1 MNDDFLTRFRKP
13 PRAEFEADLYRRI
26 SKPMTVSTTY
36 FSRRRLALTFAA
48 VLLVLTVT
56 LAASPGARAM
66 AANLLRQIG
75 VMTLSERPVGEPVLI
90 APPSPEQLALAE
102 ATATPIVPAALSGTP
117 LDVAVAQAG
126 FQPYLPGYLPTGFNQ
141 VELVAAEYVDD
152 YGLGHGMGIFVTYLS
167 PTDGYL
173 AVQTT
178 GFDERTQDVPMGG
191 RTMTDVVV
199 NGQPGVW
206 IEALPF
212 ESSLTSSQSI
222 NMLLWSE
229 NGFVLAV
236 QADQLPLADVLK
248 IAESLSQ

>member
-1 MNDDFLTRFRKP
+1 MNDDFLTRFRKT

-26 SKPMTVSTTY
+26 SKPMSTSTTL
-36 FSRRRLALTFAA
+36 FPRRRLALTFAA
-48 VLLVLTVT
+48 VLLVLAVA
-56 LAASPGARAM
+56 LAASPGARAL
-66 AANLLRQIG
+66 AAGFLRQIG
-75 VMTLSERPVGEPVLI
+75 VLTLSERPAGEPVLI

-102 ATATPIVPAALSGTP
+102 ATATPIAPAALSGTP
-117 LDVAVAQAG
+117 LEVAVAQAG
-126 FQPYLPGYLPTGFNQ
+126 FQPYLPGYLPAGFTQ
-141 VELVAAEYVDD
+141 VELVAAEYLDD
-152 YGLGHGMGIFVTYLS
+152 DGIGHGLGIFATYLS

-178 GFDERTQDVPMGG
+178 GFDERTQDVAMGG
-191 RTMTDVVV
+191 RTMTDVTV

-212 ESSLTSSQSI
+212 ESSLVSSRTI

>member
-1 MNDDFLTRFRKP
+1 
-13 PRAEFEADLYRRI
+13 
-26 SKPMTVSTTY
+26 MTVSTTY
-36 FSRRRLALTFAA
+36 FSRRLALTFAA
-48 VLLVLTVT
+48 VLLVLTVA

-75 VMTLSERPVGEPVLI
+75 VMTLSERPAGEPVLI

-102 ATATPIVPAALSGTP
+102 ATATPIAPASLSGAP
-117 LDVAVAQAG
+117 LEVAIAQAG
-126 FQPYLPGYLPTGFNQ
+126 FQPYLPGYLPAGFTQ

-178 GFDERTQDVPMGG
+178 DFDERTQDVPMGG

-199 NGQPGVW
+199 KGQPGVW

-212 ESSLTSSQSI
+212 ASSLVSSQAV
-222 NMLLWSE
+222 NMLLWSA
-229 NGFVLAV
+229 NGYVLAV
-236 QADQLPLADVLK
+236 QADQLPLAEVLK

>member
-13 PRAEFEADLYRRI
+13 PRAEFEANLYRRI

-36 FSRRRLALTFAA
+36 FSRRLALTFAA
-48 VLLVLTVT
+48 VLLVLTVA

-75 VMTLSERPVGEPVLI
+75 VMTLSERPAGEPVLI

-102 ATATPIVPAALSGTP
+102 ATATPIAPASLSGAP
-117 LDVAVAQAG
+117 LEVAIAQAG
-126 FQPYLPGYLPTGFNQ
+126 FQPYLPGYLPAGFTQ

-199 NGQPGVW
+199 KGQPGVW

-212 ESSLTSSQSI
+212 ASSLVSSQAV
-222 NMLLWSE
+222 NMLLWSA
-229 NGFVLAV
+229 NGYVLAV
-236 QADQLPLADVLK
+236 QADQLPLAEVLK